1 MNSNDQPV
9 RQDAELAFDDP
20 VVSIGRDG
28 NGDGFPSEQSVRRL
42 GSDGL
47 TYPLGFIHVS
57 TNATNGNAVGG
68 MLVADNTGVP
78 LEFMVTTAV
87 RPTRAQQI
95 LYGNRLKSYVAVNL
109 CAKELVQQI
118 KTTPKVIFVQEPWML
133 SLCDHTAIPVLQI
146 IQTEHLGTANPRPT
160 IVPPRNHPEYA
171 QLIDLTSLDV
181 DMLDAFERI
190 EKCREVLA
198 AKNEE
203 YRI

>member
-1 MNSNDQPV
+1 MTDDGSLEHDAGLTLDEPGEGRLDGDSYRAHGQP
-9 RQDAELAFDDP
+9 
-20 VVSIGRDG
+20 SIRK
-28 NGDGFPSEQSVRRL
+28 L

-47 TYPLGFIHVS
+47 TYPLGFIYVS
-57 TNATNGNAVGG
+57 TNPANGHAVGG

-95 LYGNRLKSYVAVNL
+95 LYGNRLKSFVAVNL

-118 KTTPKVIFVQEPWML
+118 KTKPSVIFVQEAWML
-133 SLCDHTAIPVLQI
+133 SLSEHTTIPVLQI
-146 IQTEHLGTANPRPT
+146 LRTEQLGTASSRPT
-160 IVPPRNHPEYA
+160 IIPPRNHQEYSQA
-171 QLIDLTSLDV
+171 IDLTSLDV

-198 AKNEE
+198 AKSEE